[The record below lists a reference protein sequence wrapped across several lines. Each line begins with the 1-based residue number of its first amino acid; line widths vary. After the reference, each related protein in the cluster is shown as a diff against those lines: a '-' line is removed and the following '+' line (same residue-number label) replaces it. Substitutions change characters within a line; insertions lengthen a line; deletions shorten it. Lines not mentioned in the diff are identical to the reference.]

1 MEYTELSALKKKYL
15 HGNVSA
21 YLQKQGYRYNIR
33 GWLTQINNIDGPGT
47 DVFAETLFY
56 ETLPSYYNNH
66 ATARFNGN
74 ISGMEWYTKDM
85 VSTGTVNGY
94 AFTYDTFSRLT
105 SSAFF
110 NRNANANTASWQ
122 DNYDTPQKS
131 DR

>member
-1 MEYTELSALKKKYL
+1 M
-15 HGNVSA
+15 
-21 YLQKQGYRYNIR
+21 RNI
-33 GWLTQINNIDGPGT
+33 T
-47 DVFAETLFY
+47 
-56 ETLPSYYNNH
+56 
-66 ATARFNGN
+66 
-74 ISGMEWYTKDM
+74 GMEWYTKDM